1 MSRAERR
8 GGGLSA
14 LRRLMI
20 MAISGLL
27 TLALVAALGGIWAL
41 WTYQGPGPAAKH
53 GPVHVVMLR
62 RGAGLNEIASSL
74 EKAGVV
80 GSAPVFL
87 AAAQITGA
95 ARELKAGEYEFPSR
109 APMSLVL
116 DYIRKGKVVRHQV
129 TIPEGW
135 TSEMVVEALMKE
147 QALTGE
153 VATPAEGTILP
164 ETYDYERGE
173 ERAAVLQRMMDDRDQ
188 LLASLWDKRKSGLPI
203 RTPEEAVTLASI
215 VEKET
220 GVASER
226 PRVAAVFMNR
236 LNQGIRL
243 QSDPTI
249 IYGLNKGRPLGR
261 GIRRSELDAPNPY
274 NTYQIDGLPPG
285 PIANPGRASLAAVL
299 DPPDTNEI
307 YFVADGSGGHAFA
320 STLEEHA
327 RNVEH
332 WRAIE
337 QQKAAA
343 KAAAK
348 GN

>member
-1 MSRAERR
+1 
-8 GGGLSA
+8 
-14 LRRLMI
+14 MI

-41 WTYQGPGPAAKH
+41 WTYQGPGPATKD
-53 GPVHVVMLR
+53 GSVHVVMLR
-62 RGAGLNEIASSL
+62 RGAGLNEIAASL
-74 EKAGVV
+74 EKAGAVR
-80 GSAPVFL
+80 SAPVFL

-95 ARELKAGEYEFPSR
+95 ARELKAGEYEFPNK
-109 APMSLVL
+109 APMSQVL
-116 DYIRKGKVVRHQV
+116 DYVRKGRVVRHQV

-147 QALTGE
+147 ANLTGD

-173 ERAAVLQRMMDDRDQ
+173 ERAAVLQRMMDDHDR
-188 LLASLWDKRKSGLPI
+188 LLAALWDKRKSGLPI
-203 RTPEEAVTLASI
+203 RTPEDAVTLASI

-249 IYGLNKGRPLGR
+249 IYGLTKGRPLGR

-299 DPPDTNEI
+299 DPPETNEI
-307 YFVADGSGGHAFA
+307 FFVADGTGGHVFA
-320 STLEEHA
+320 ATLEEHNANVA
-327 RNVEH
+327 R
-332 WRAIE
+332 WRIVE

-343 KAAAK
+343 RAGQNPGK